1 MNNYSGNRFNLRS
14 KPSNSIKRVESISY
28 VLGALGDFLV
38 TTWGGLIAA
47 AAVMGAGIIFIFA
60 VFNNSPKANIASN
73 IVPFLLIGAGIILL
87 AINVALT
94 NPVQGSQFKVSTKF
108 LWKKIQN
115 FEAKPRK
122 VLRPFKFWSK
132 DESQSIIEAHLRSG
146 VKVRS
151 WYIAAYSV
159 RGVVSAVAFNSELE
173 EAAKADADL
182 LINSERDT
190 VLTTT
195 IAIDKTNVQKKP
207 LPKNAT
213 PAMKRKR
220 DLQYSITS
228 KSDDNQQIKTMVTIA
243 TPTPELLAQRTTIFE
258 SACHRGLVVGYKRL
272 RGNEIKESFQD
283 IFGEGNF

>member
-28 VLGALGDFLV
+28 FLGALGDFLV
-38 TTWGGLIAA
+38 TTWGGIIAA
-47 AAVMGAGIIFIFA
+47 VSVLGVGIIFIFG
-60 VFNNSPKANIASN
+60 VFSNSPKLSSN
-73 IVPFLLIGAGIILL
+73 IVPFLLIGAGILLL

-108 LWKKIQN
+108 LWKKIKN
-115 FEAKPRK
+115 FESKPRQD
-122 VLRPFKFWSK
+122 LRPFKFWDK
-132 DESQSIIEAHLRSG
+132 DETQSVIEAQLRSG
-146 VKVRS
+146 VKVRR
-151 WYIAAYSV
+151 WYIATYSV
-159 RGVVSAVAFNSELE
+159 RGVVSAVAFNTELE

-195 IAIDKTNVQKKP
+195 IAIDKTDVQKRP

-243 TPTPELLAQRTTIFE
+243 APTPELLAQRTTIFE

-272 RGNEIKESFQD
+272 RGNEIKENFQN
-283 IFGEGNF
+283 IFGDGGF

>member
-1 MNNYSGNRFNLRS
+1 MNNFSGNRFNLRS
-14 KPSNSIKRVESISY
+14 KPSNSIKRIESISY

-38 TTWGGLIAA
+38 TTWGGLIG
-47 AAVMGAGIIFIFA
+47 AVSVLGVGIIFIFA
-60 VFNNSPKANIASN
+60 IFNNSPKANLGAN
-73 IVPFLLIGAGIILL
+73 IVPFLLIGAGILL
-87 AINVALT
+87 IAINVALT

-108 LWKKIQN
+108 LWKKIKN
-115 FEAKPRK
+115 FESKPRK
-122 VLRPFKFWSK
+122 VLKPFKFWSR
-132 DESQSIIEAHLRSG
+132 DESQSVIEANLRSG
-146 VKVRS
+146 VKVRR
-151 WYIAAYSV
+151 WYIAVYSV

-173 EAAKADADL
+173 EAAKADTDL

-190 VLTTT
+190 VITTT
-195 IAIDKTNVQKKP
+195 IAIDKTNVQKKS

-243 TPTPELLAQRTTIFE
+243 APTPELLAQRTTLFE

-272 RGNEIKESFQD
+272 KSNAIKESFQG